1 MKKLLILLLAAPL
14 YSSEVLFINE
24 TDEFTDEVE
33 LILAV
38 TSDDSN
44 TIISKV
50 VGAYCTAGIDEPYLL
65 FNNGGLYTIDN
76 YRTAT
81 FRFDKN
87 EPYEQKFRVINNQL
101 IALGKDPVNR
111 FLSMCNFHRISPNFF
126 IKICNYNKKSK
137 QTLPTIYNLF
147 NFTKRQYEFI
157 KTNKKCVKH
166 VFPVNW

>member
-111 FLSMCNFHRISPNFF
+111 FLNNLEKSESFVAKIEKVQGVLRFSKYGEVDSSVKNFRTAISKLSKCN
-126 IKICNYNKKSK
+126 
-137 QTLPTIYNLF
+137 L
-147 NFTKRQYEFI
+147 
-157 KTNKKCVKH
+157 
-166 VFPVNW
+166 